1 MNSNNIILNLPFD
14 ESAGS
19 LVAYDYSRSRA
30 DGNVIGADFVAG
42 KNGNAIAFKGDGG
55 YCELSKDI
63 FATIGGVEFS
73 MLFWVQAL
81 EVETGTPT
89 KGIWVLNFGGTE
101 NFVEVPIELK
111 PGAWYSLAMTRRN
124 NTFTFYVNSSEV
136 ATITHAGTLYGISL
150 NQDYY
155 GGEYGLCLLDDVKI
169 YNIALSQAEI
179 IDELSASKQQA
190 YKIDGVDF
198 KEYGV
203 FVSGSRGILNR
214 PKMKT
219 PAELSWDNYHGKA
232 VDLQHKYLEPREIIL
247 DCFIKADNKNDFIV
261 MVSRFQQLFD
271 KKGTNRLSIEVHPV
285 KPLIYEVYCQ
295 DVIDVSKTWNDAL
308 MVGTFQLKLIEPEPV
323 KRILKHIRI
332 SDATKT
338 CTITMTTAKMV
349 NVYWGDGSVDYDI
362 EGEEIIIT
370 HDYAD
375 NGDYFP
381 VITGCIDEITDFET
395 NAIVVWS
402 KL

>member
-63 FATIGGVEFS
+63 FATIGGAEFS

-136 ATITHAGTLYGISL
+136 ATITRAGTLYGISL

-232 VDLQHKYLEPREIIL
+232 VDLYHKYLEPREITL
-247 DCFIKADNKNDFIV
+247 DCFIKAESKNAFIIA
-261 MVSRFQQLFD
+261 VSRFQQLFD
-271 KKGTNRLSIEVHPV
+271 KRGTNRLTIDVHPV

-332 SDATKT
+332 SEATKT
-338 CTITMTTAKMV
+338 CTITMTTAKTV
-349 NVYWGDGSVDYDI
+349 NIYWGDGSISEDVY
-362 EGEEIIIT
+362 GTNKTIT
-370 HDYAD
+370 HDYAA
-375 NGDYFP
+375 NGEYYP
-381 VITGCIDEITDFET
+381 VIAGCIDEIVSFNT
-395 NAIVVWS
+395 NAIVIFT
-402 KL
+402 KI